1 IRTAVHNVVVELRM
15 LARPLEIRSSP
26 QPMATHGI
34 TALVRAMIPKPI
46 NLPRHPGPKRGLR
59 RAMTITARATNP
71 EAERNRSKAVGLMSW
86 TVTLIARNDPPH
98 IRASPMSAAYG
109 SRRCL
114 ESDTRRPFVGREH
127 QRDGT
132 IVLDA
137 YTHDGSE
144 AAGLRIDSSP
154 AELVDELLVEL
165 LGTCGVAR
173 LEQTGTAALAHVGE
187 HAQVDDLVR
196 EPAHRVG
203 VVITC
208 RTHQQH
214 KTAADGCTMLGPRGL
229 PADRAGGHAL
239 RNNPHGL
246 EPWSPPTW
254 LWRPDSFRPRLR
266 FRGLPVVACRRNI
279 KEIPTLYRRE
289 SSACGDTPHAR

>member
-26 QPMATHGI
+26 HPMETHGI
-34 TALVRAMIPKPI
+34 TALVIAMIPNPI
-46 NLPRHPGPKRGLR
+46 NLPRHPGPNSGLR
-59 RAMTITARATNP
+59 
-71 EAERNRSKAVGLMSW
+71 
-86 TVTLIARNDPPH
+86 
-98 IRASPMSAAYG
+98 RASPMSAAYG

-187 HAQVDDLVR
+187 EGELRNDERGTADVDQAQVHLPRLVREHAQVDDLVR

-214 KTAADGCTMLGPRGL
+214 K
-229 PADRAGGHAL
+229 
-239 RNNPHGL
+239 
-246 EPWSPPTW
+246 
-254 LWRPDSFRPRLR
+254 
-266 FRGLPVVACRRNI
+266 
-279 KEIPTLYRRE
+279 
-289 SSACGDTPHAR
+289 